1 MDEINLFFN
10 HQQYL
15 FNPSINQR
23 DMLFQNNRLNSNR
36 PIHTY
41 SIVARDPKT
50 GEMGVGVQS
59 HWFSVGGLVSWGEAG
74 VGVVATQSFINKS
87 FGLRGLEL
95 LKQGKSPQEVLEIL
109 LTTDE
114 EKEVRQVALLDK
126 NGRVATHTGARCI
139 KYANHRI
146 GENFSVQA
154 NMMLTDKVCAAMA
167 ETFQNSREL
176 PLPERMIRSLE
187 AAESMGGD
195 IRGKQ
200 SAALLI
206 VRGEIAENAWED
218 PWIDLRVED
227 HLEPVVELKRLLRLR
242 RAYEHMNNADR
253 ALEKGGIEEALAEYN
268 IAQEMCPDNY
278 EMKYWTAVSLAI
290 KNNIPQA
297 LVLFKE
303 IFTYNENWRTF
314 TERLPEVGFLNVN
327 KDDLK
332 RILSI

>member
-1 MDEINLFFN
+1 
-10 HQQYL
+10 
-15 FNPSINQR
+15 
-23 DMLFQNNRLNSNR
+23 
-36 PIHTY
+36 
-41 SIVARDPKT
+41 
-50 GEMGVGVQS
+50 
-59 HWFSVGGLVSWGEAG
+59 
-74 VGVVATQSFINKS
+74 
-87 FGLRGLEL
+87 
-95 LKQGKSPQEVLEIL
+95 
-109 LTTDE
+109 TDE

-126 NGRVATHTGARCI
+126 NGRVVAHTGTRCI
-139 KYANHRI
+139 KYASHRI

-167 ETFQNSREL
+167 NSFQDSREL
-176 PLPERMIRSLE
+176 PLPERIIQSLE

-206 VRGEIAENAWED
+206 VQGEIAENAWED

-227 HLEPVVELKRLLRLR
+227 HLEPVVELKRLLKLR

-253 ALEKGGIEEALAEYN
+253 ALEKGGIKEALTEYN

-278 EMKYWTAVSLAI
+278 EMKYWTAVSLANT
-290 KNNIPQA
+290 NNIPQA

-303 IFTYNENWRTF
+303 VFTHNENWRTF
-314 TERLPEVGFLNVN
+314 TERLPETGFLNVN

-332 RILSI
+332 RVLSI